1 MDFIFTFSLKNQFGD
16 VLKQRASLPNAHR
29 PHTNMSAHTHV
40 PEVYQQKEQKH
51 KVG

>member
-1 MDFIFTFSLKNQFGD
+1 MRLAAKRTPSSYKHVG
-16 VLKQRASLPNAHR
+16 
-29 PHTNMSAHTHV
+29 AHTHV